1 MRPAVGGRNRGGAT
15 EPKRPAAGPSG
26 ERGGGGRAGTGG
38 RERGGGHQG
47 GGRAG
52 TSGRESSGGRST
64 SGRSLAASILDS
76 VEAGRRL
83 DVAWEAAGAN
93 DSAHRAWVRSLV
105 YGVIRLR
112 GRLDYVLQEVS
123 GRDPAALDPP
133 VRLALR
139 MGAYQLLEMK
149 TVPAYAAVSESVR
162 AAKRDRRSRA
172 AAGLVN
178 AALRKLAATPPAFPR
193 ADEDLE
199 SFLATWGS
207 HPRWLVRRW
216 LRDLGPREAHR
227 VVLANN
233 EEPATHLRPL
243 PEPDDGTNPELA
255 RGHAGMARHST
266 ALPEPGVGARRA
278 PTPEHESVARNAPGL
293 PAKGGGK
300 RPPTTTTK
308 PLDRAGL
315 AAQAQRRLADAGLAA
330 TIGPGGGVRL
340 GRGIDPRAA
349 LRTVRAVVQD
359 PAASRVADYAAPAPG
374 SLVIDLCA
382 APGGKALALGAAG
395 VVAADASPAR
405 LARVADALD
414 RLRRMGGAPKVWP
427 VAADARRPPV
437 RTADMAL
444 LDAPCSATGV
454 IRRRPDARWRLSEDR
469 LRALAELQ
477 RELIR
482 SAAAVVPPGGLLVYA
497 TCSIEPEENGS
508 QVSDF
513 LSRNPD
519 FRMEPGP
526 APEGLLDDRGCLA
539 VLPAGGPEGHDG
551 AFAARMRR
559 EPHR

>member
-26 ERGGGGRAGTGG
+26 GQGSGGRQGGG
-38 RERGGGHQG
+38 RERS
-47 GGRAG
+47 
-52 TSGRESSGGRST
+52 SGRGT
-64 SGRSLAASILDS
+64 SGRSLAASILAS

-243 PEPDDGTNPELA
+243 PEPDDGMRREPA

-278 PTPEHESVARNAPGL
+278 PAPEHEGVARNAPGL
-293 PAKGGGK
+293 PAKGVGT
-300 RPPTTTTK
+300 RPTTTTK

-330 TIGPGGGVRL
+330 TIGPGATIRL
-340 GRGIDPRAA
+340 DRGTDPRAA

-359 PAASRVADYAAPAPG
+359 PTASRVADYAAPAPG

-414 RLRRMGGAPKVWP
+414 RLRRTGGAPKVWP

-477 RELIR
+477 RELLR

>member
-1 MRPAVGGRNRGGAT
+1 MRPAVGGRKRSGAT
-15 EPKRPAAGPSG
+15 EPKRPSAGPSG
-26 ERGGGGRAGTGG
+26 GRGGSGRAGGGRERGGGRAGTGG
-38 RERGGGHQG
+38 RER
-47 GGRAG
+47 
-52 TSGRESSGGRST
+52 SGGRGT
-64 SGRSLAASILDS
+64 GGRSLAASILAS
-76 VEAGRRL
+76 VDAGRRL
-83 DVAWEAAGAN
+83 DVAWEAAGAD
-93 DSAHRAWVRSLV
+93 DSAHRSWVRSLV

-133 VRLALR
+133 VRLVLR

-149 TVPAYAAVSESVR
+149 TVPPYAAVSESVQ

-216 LRDLGPREAHR
+216 LRDLGPREARR

-243 PEPDDGTNPELA
+243 PEPGGSTRPE
-255 RGHAGMARHST
+255 S
-266 ALPEPGVGARRA
+266 
-278 PTPEHESVARNAPGL
+278 
-293 PAKGGGK
+293 
-300 RPPTTTTK
+300 
-308 PLDRAGL
+308 
-315 AAQAQRRLADAGLAA
+315 AQRLEDAGFAA
-330 TIGPGGGVRL
+330 TSGPGGTVRL
-340 GRGIDPRAA
+340 GRGVDPRAA
-349 LRTVRAVVQD
+349 LRTVQAVVQD

-382 APGGKALALGAAG
+382 APGGKALALGGVVGGAAADGGAASSAATDTTSGPAASGPAG

-427 VAADARRPPV
+427 VAADARRPPI

-477 RELIR
+477 RELLR

-526 APEGLLDDRGCLA
+526 APESLLDDAGCLA
-539 VLPAGGPEGHDG
+539 VLPAGGPDGHDG